1 MFLHSLYGLRVASNL
16 QIPLA
21 PLAPVENTDSPVTPD
36 VSVTFQDCPAWAA
49 SALRASQ
56 ELIHASPELF
66 EAQPDIQLSKL
77 DGGKYFRLVFAN
89 GTEFCFDRQGRNIF
103 ASHNGKFDMEDVS
116 IPLRGVVMGVILQL
130 RGTPCL
136 HASAFEMRGRA
147 VALCGPST
155 SGKSTTAAALA
166 KRGYAILTEDVM
178 PLLFRQDAF
187 LAQPSFP
194 VLTLW
199 PAAAQLLFG
208 ASHSLKMLCADYAK
222 FYLPLD
228 EPGWRFAL
236 EPQPLGAIY
245 ILDENVASPHPSVS
259 ELTPQERLVRLAANL
274 YHVRLLPQNVYAR
287 ELLLLGRIANEV
299 PVRKLNLGSSAPPL
313 DELCD
318 CILADAETILP
329 RQPHDRQKASPAG
342 SGSSASENRP
352 GSR

>member
-1 MFLHSLYGLRVASNL
+1 VFLHSLYGLHVASNL

-21 PLAPVENTDSPVTPD
+21 PVEIADSPVTPD

-66 EAQPDIQLSKL
+66 QDQPDIQFWKL
-77 DGGKYFRLVFAN
+77 DAGKYFRLVFAN
-89 GTEFCFDRQGRNIF
+89 GTEFCFDRQGQNIF
-103 ASHNGKFDMEDVS
+103 ASHNGKFDLEDVS

-136 HASAFEMRGRA
+136 HASAIEMRGRA

-155 SGKSTTAAALA
+155 SGKSTTATAFA
-166 KRGYAILTEDVM
+166 KRGYAILTEDVL
-178 PLLFRQDAF
+178 PLLFREGAF

-208 ASHSLKMLCADYAK
+208 GSHSLKMLCADYAK

-228 EPGWRFAL
+228 EPGWSFVL

-245 ILDENVASPHPSVS
+245 ILDENVASPHPFVS

-274 YHVRLLPQNVYAR
+274 YHVRLLPQDVYAR

-299 PVRKLNLGSSAPPL
+299 PVRKLNLGSSSPPL

-318 CILADAETILP
+318 CILADAEIVLS
-329 RQPHDRQKASPAG
+329 RQSHDPKKASPAG
-342 SGSSASENRP
+342 SGSPASQNRR
-352 GSR
+352 GSI